1 MLSISVRQLEEHKD
15 PTASVHSDYA
25 TASKGNY
32 KTIHPNAYIEGVVR
46 VTLYWFTLSLLR
58 E

>member
-1 MLSISVRQLEEHKD
+1 MLPISVRQLEEHKD
-15 PTASVHSDYA
+15 PTASTHGDCA
-25 TASKGNY
+25 TTSKGNY
-32 KTIHPNAYIEGVVR
+32 KTIHPNAYTEGAVR